1 MVAQSD
7 HSTGTAIELSL
18 PVANGR
24 LFRHIA
30 TSDIL
35 DLLAANPHTR
45 FSIRDLRRVTDH
57 SASSVT
63 DAVNLLEETDLL
75 MVTYDG
81 NRKLVQ
87 INRER
92 LSRPDDPLL
101 QIPQAE
107 FREPVRTLI
116 DRVTQELTDVR
127 GIVLFGSVA
136 RGEADR
142 RSDIDCFVLVDD
154 EQAMAQQTVHNITSE
169 LSEQRF
175 DGDRFKF
182 QVLVESTTTAQRY
195 GDRLREIFASSLTLV
210 DSEILQQLKSEVLTN
225 ER

>member
-1 MVAQSD
+1 MVAKSD
-7 HSTGTAIELSL
+7 HLTGTAIELSL

-24 LFRHIA
+24 LFRHAA

-35 DLLAANPHTR
+35 DLLAANPHTA
-45 FSIRDLRRVTDH
+45 FSVRDLRRVTDQ

-63 DAVNLLEETDLL
+63 DAVDLLDETDLITI
-75 MVTYDG
+75 TYDG

-87 INRER
+87 INRKR
-92 LSRPDDPLL
+92 LSHPDDPLL
-101 QIPQAE
+101 QIPQTE
-107 FREPVRTLI
+107 FRDPVRTI
-116 DRVTQELTDVR
+116 VDRITQELADVR

-154 EQAMAQQTVHNITSE
+154 EQARAQQTAHEIASE

-182 QVLVESTTTAQRY
+182 QVLVESTDTAPRY
-195 GDRLREIFASSLTLV
+195 GDRLRDIFASSLTLV
-210 DSEILQQLKSEVLTN
+210 DSEVLQALKSEVLTN
-225 ER
+225 GR